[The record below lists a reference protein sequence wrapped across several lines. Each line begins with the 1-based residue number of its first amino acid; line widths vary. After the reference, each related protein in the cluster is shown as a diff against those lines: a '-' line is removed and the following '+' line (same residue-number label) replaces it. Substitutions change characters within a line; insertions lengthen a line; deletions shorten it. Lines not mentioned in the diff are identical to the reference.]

1 MARRANKGGLRPPR
15 GLGGAEPPGSEW
27 NAAKRV
33 VGAATERRRELARCR
48 APPERR
54 SGAMTPHA
62 GTAQTFLR
70 GASARRERRGRDCG
84 RCRRA
89 VLRGGLR
96 AEAIE
101 VAAGRADGAGLAG
114 GGRRDVGP
122 TRRRQTRVASLPP
135 IRECR
140 RHRAGCFS
148 VGGVARAASP
158 RRAPMARGRKPTER
172 SRLRLRRKAA
182 YFSLGAAFTPIHP
195 NCGAGPITS
204 EWTIPTILH
213 PWRRHFHARV
223 PSCVQRPS
231 YAIPG
236 S

>member
-15 GLGGAEPPGSEW
+15 GLGGAEPPWSEW

-33 VGAATERRRELARCR
+33 AGAATERRRELARCR

-122 TRRRQTRVASLPP
+122 TRRRQTRVGSLPL

-148 VGGVARAASP
+148 VGGVCTPSWTSAGAKTPPACGERECFTLKAIGMAAGRAGGQNGLGPRNGGLKRVARWYATKENRTGRVVRFP
-158 RRAPMARGRKPTER
+158 RDE
-172 SRLRLRRKAA
+172 
-182 YFSLGAAFTPIHP
+182 
-195 NCGAGPITS
+195 
-204 EWTIPTILH
+204 
-213 PWRRHFHARV
+213 
-223 PSCVQRPS
+223 
-231 YAIPG
+231 
-236 S
+236 